1 MQCTS
6 VGDSHLAADAMNDV
20 DANSSQSRYII

>member
-6 VGDSHLAADAMNDV
+6 VGDSHFAADAMNDV
-20 DANSSQSRYII
+20 DAKGTESVRDT